1 MKGEVIRV
9 GHDRHEERLAFAVVE
24 RVLAATVEPYDICG
38 RQRAVDALV
47 HHPTGQTA
55 ALEVSSIG
63 PEDESRIVNYLGT
76 RGHSKRVAGVSRT
89 WVIEVPRDFHPAE
102 MRKIERV
109 LPRCDA
115 SGAERLSELAGKHED
130 VDSLLTQGVRG
141 HSVAGSTRQLVYF
154 MLPVMGGFPGRG
166 MASLADE
173 LAEYMCASKMQS
185 KLKKLAAT
193 GLKERHLLL
202 IVRPSAF
209 SFPVYDGLAFGG
221 PLPGGMPI
229 LPDGLTQ
236 VWLLT
241 GIEAGGVVRGI
252 AGQGWTRDHPYNKPH
267 ELAG

>member
-1 MKGEVIRV
+1 M
-9 GHDRHEERLAFAVVE
+9 
-24 RVLAATVEPYDICG
+24 
-38 RQRAVDALV
+38 
-47 HHPTGQTA
+47 
-55 ALEVSSIG
+55 
-63 PEDESRIVNYLGT
+63 
-76 RGHSKRVAGVSRT
+76 
-89 WVIEVPRDFHPAE
+89 
-102 MRKIERV
+102 
-109 LPRCDA
+109 
-115 SGAERLSELAGKHED
+115 HED

-141 HSVAGSTRQLVYF
+141 HSVAGATRQLVYF
-154 MLPVMGGFPGRG
+154 MLPVIGGFPGCG

-173 LAEYMCASKMQS
+173 LAEYMCASNS
-185 KLKKLAAT
+185 AVEAEEV
-193 GLKERHLLL
+193 GRDRADGGHLLL